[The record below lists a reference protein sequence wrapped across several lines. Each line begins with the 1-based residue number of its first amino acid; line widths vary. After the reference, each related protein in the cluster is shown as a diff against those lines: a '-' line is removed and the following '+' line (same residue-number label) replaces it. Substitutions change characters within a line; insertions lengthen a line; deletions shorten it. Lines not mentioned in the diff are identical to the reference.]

1 MKKFNK
7 DFRKTLDMA
16 FLPFLKFKNIF
27 PNNKVTALSKSV
39 KLGKLKKHTS
49 LEGS

>member
-1 MKKFNK
+1 MKKFIK
-7 DFRKTLDMA
+7 GFRKSLDMA

-27 PNNKVTALSKSV
+27 TSNKVTALSKSV
-39 KLGKLKKHTS
+39 KPGNEKKHTS